1 MADKEKR
8 IVRNELL
15 CFMQQKSAVLK
26 FDDLVSI
33 VVGYYSSDEIKGA
46 VTSVHNYVDT
56 RIPAYKGADKDRK
69 LVSEVLKLVL
79 NPDVQLPSYVAA
91 DIAHLPAVDVEH
103 LDMSALLKEMSLLRA
118 EIRCIGTLRAELEQV
133 TSSLMELR
141 TQQSAAETEISLLR
155 AEVRCIGSLRAELE
169 QVKSSLM
176 ELRAQQSAAEKVGT
190 SVCFALEGEGSI
202 GPSNGQVKA
211 VNKSFSAKAQDLQ
224 QSGMKPYVPKKQP
237 VIGSSTKSSVK
248 SVETVR
254 TVDIF
259 VSRLHPSTAASEL
272 VDCVNTVKGDLKV
285 TDIQCKR
292 LQSKY
297 EHLYT
302 SYHVSVTVGSVCF
315 KSAIDIFT
323 SAEAWPMGVFVKRYF
338 RPRHGSHESS

>member
-1 MADKEKR
+1 MADKEKGL
-8 IVRNELL
+8 VRNELL

-118 EIRCIGTLRAELEQV
+118 EIRCIGT
-133 TSSLMELR
+133 
-141 TQQSAAETEISLLR
+141 
-155 AEVRCIGSLRAELE
+155 LRAELE

>member
-1 MADKEKR
+1 MADKEKGL
-8 IVRNELL
+8 VRNELL

-133 TSSLMELR
+133 T
-141 TQQSAAETEISLLR
+141 
-155 AEVRCIGSLRAELE
+155 
-169 QVKSSLM
+169 SSLM

>member
-1 MADKEKR
+1 MADKEKGL
-8 IVRNELL
+8 VRNELL

-33 VVGYYSSDEIKGA
+33 VVGYYSNDEIKGA

-69 LVSEVLKLVL
+69 SVSEVLKLVL

-91 DIAHLPAVDVEH
+91 DIARLPAVDVEH

-118 EIRCIGTLRAELEQV
+118 EIRCVGSLREELEQV

-141 TQQSAAETEISLLR
+141 AQQSVAETEMSLLR

-176 ELRAQQSAAEKVGT
+176 ELRDQQSAAEKVGT

-254 TVDIF
+254 TVDILCHACIQVPLL
-259 VSRLHPSTAASEL
+259 VSS
-272 VDCVNTVKGDLKV
+272 
-285 TDIQCKR
+285 
-292 LQSKY
+292 
-297 EHLYT
+297 
-302 SYHVSVTVGSVCF
+302 
-315 KSAIDIFT
+315 
-323 SAEAWPMGVFVKRYF
+323 
-338 RPRHGSHESS
+338 